1 MVVRVRVPLAAPRI
15 IKTFIFMRKNL
26 IFAAIAAI
34 VFVFTSCSKL
44 GPLSADNF
52 EVTPNPLETQG
63 GKVPAT
69 INGKFPEKYMKRNAQ
84 VTVIPELRYGNGQVA
99 QGIPATFQGE
109 KVMGNDQTISY
120 RLGGH
125 YTMKTQFDYVPEMQ
139 QSEMYLTFLAKLGK
153 KQVSIPAVKVATGV
167 IATSELYKQTMM
179 NGGGCIAPDSFQRI
193 SSQKYDA
200 TVKFLVNQAVLR
212 QSELK
217 NNSVQEFVKLLQ
229 KINADRGEKLAIK
242 NVEVAAYASPEGGF
256 EFNDRLA
263 GKRQD
268 ASEQY
273 VQQTLKQ
280 TRVDA
285 AVDAR
290 YTAQDWEGFQQLV
303 QASNIQ
309 DKDVILRVLSMY
321 KDPEQRE
328 QQIRNMS
335 AAFRELADGILP
347 ELRRARMTI
356 NYDLVGR
363 SDEQIKQ
370 QYATD
375 ATKLSVEEMLYAA
388 TLTDNLAEKE
398 AIYKKTAQYWDKD
411 YRALNNLA
419 VLAFNAGDETKADQY
434 LQQALRVNKKAPE
447 AFANLGLMALKNGK
461 LTEAED
467 FIANAIGA
475 NGFGEALG
483 NLNIAKGNF
492 AQAEANFAESV
503 SNSAALAQL
512 LNKNYEAAV
521 QTLDKVKNPD
531 AMTSY
536 LHAIV
541 AARRGNK
548 FAAESYL
555 KEALR
560 LDSTLK
566 NYADND
572 LEFQFLK

>member
-1 MVVRVRVPLAAPRI
+1 
-15 IKTFIFMRKNL
+15 MRKNL

-467 FIANAIGA
+467 YIANAIGA

>member
-167 IATSELYKQTMM
+167 IATSELYRQTMM

-467 FIANAIGA
+467 YIANAIGA

-566 NYADND
+566 NYADKD

>member
-1 MVVRVRVPLAAPRI
+1 
-15 IKTFIFMRKNL
+15 MRKNL
-26 IFAAIAAI
+26 IFAALTAI
-34 VFVFTSCSKL
+34 VFVFASCSKL

-52 EVTPNPLETQG
+52 EVTPNPLETTG

-99 QGIPATFQGE
+99 QGTPATFQGE
-109 KVMGNDQTISY
+109 KVMGNNQTISY

-125 YTMKTQFDYVPEMQ
+125 YTMKTQFDYVPDMQ
-139 QSEMYLTFLAKLGK
+139 KSEMYLTFLAKLGK
-153 KQVSIPAVKVATGV
+153 KSVEVPAVKVATGV

-179 NGGGCIAPDSFQRI
+179 NAGGCIAPDAFQRI

-217 NNSVQEFVKLLQ
+217 NNSVQEFVRLLQ
-229 KINADRGEKLAIK
+229 KINADRGEKLAVK

-263 GKRQD
+263 EKRQD

-273 VQQTLKQ
+273 VKQTLKE

-375 ATKLSVEEMLYAA
+375 ATKLSVEEILYAA
-388 TLTDNLAEKE
+388 TLTDNVAEKE
-398 AIYKKTAQYWDKD
+398 AIYKKAAQYWDKD

-419 VLAFNAGDETKADQY
+419 VLAFNEGDDTKANQY
-434 LQQALRVNKKAPE
+434 LEQALRVDRKAPE
-447 AFANLGLMALKNGK
+447 AYANLGLIALKKGN
-461 LTEAED
+461 LAEAEAQ
-467 FIANAIGA
+467 ISNAIGA

-492 AQAEANFAESV
+492 SQAEANFEESA

-512 LNKNYEAAV
+512 LNKNYERSL
-521 QTLDKVKNPD
+521 QTLDKVQNPD

-560 LDSTLK
+560 LNPSLQS
-566 NYADND
+566 YADND
-572 LEFQFLK
+572 LEFSLLK

>member
-566 NYADND
+566 NYADKD

>member
-212 QSELK
+212 HSELK

-370 QYATD
+370 HYATD

-467 FIANAIGA
+467 YIANAIGA

>member
-26 IFAAIAAI
+26 IFAVATAI

-167 IATSELYKQTMM
+167 IATSELYRQTMM

-335 AAFRELADGILP
+335 EAFRELADGILP

-356 NYDLVGR
+356 NYDVVGR

-370 QYATD
+370 QYSTD

-398 AIYKKTAQYWDKD
+398 AIYKKTAQYWD
-411 YRALNNLA
+411 
-419 VLAFNAGDETKADQY
+419 
-434 LQQALRVNKKAPE
+434 
-447 AFANLGLMALKNGK
+447 
-461 LTEAED
+461 
-467 FIANAIGA
+467 
-475 NGFGEALG
+475 
-483 NLNIAKGNF
+483 
-492 AQAEANFAESV
+492 
-503 SNSAALAQL
+503 
-512 LNKNYEAAV
+512 
-521 QTLDKVKNPD
+521 
-531 AMTSY
+531 
-536 LHAIV
+536 
-541 AARRGNK
+541 
-548 FAAESYL
+548 
-555 KEALR
+555 
-560 LDSTLK
+560 
-566 NYADND
+566 
-572 LEFQFLK
+572 

>member
-1 MVVRVRVPLAAPRI
+1 
-15 IKTFIFMRKNL
+15 MRKNL
-26 IFAAIAAI
+26 IFAALTAI
-34 VFVFTSCSKL
+34 VFVFASCSKL

-52 EVTPNPLETQG
+52 EVTPNPLETTG

-99 QGIPATFQGE
+99 QGTPATFQGE
-109 KVMGNDQTISY
+109 KVMGNNQTISY

-125 YTMKTQFDYVPEMQ
+125 YTMKTQFDYVPDMQ
-139 QSEMYLTFLAKLGK
+139 KSEMYLTFLAKLGK
-153 KQVSIPAVKVATGV
+153 KSVEVPAVKVATGV

-179 NGGGCIAPDSFQRI
+179 NAGGCIAPDAFQRI

-217 NNSVQEFVKLLQ
+217 NNSVQEFVRLLQ
-229 KINADRGEKLAIK
+229 KINADRGEKLAVK

-263 GKRQD
+263 EKRQD

-273 VQQTLKQ
+273 VKQTLKE

-321 KDPEQRE
+321 KDPEERE

-375 ATKLSVEEMLYAA
+375 ATKLSVEEILYAA
-388 TLTDNLAEKE
+388 TLTDNVAEKE
-398 AIYKKTAQYWDKD
+398 AIYKKAAQYWDKD

-419 VLAFNAGDETKADQY
+419 VLAFNEGDDTKANQY
-434 LQQALRVNKKAPE
+434 LEQALRVDRKAPE
-447 AFANLGLMALKNGK
+447 AYANLGLIALKKGN
-461 LTEAED
+461 LAEAEAQ
-467 FIANAIGA
+467 ISNAIGA

-492 AQAEANFAESV
+492 SQAEANFEESA

-512 LNKNYEAAV
+512 LNKNYERSL
-521 QTLDKVKNPD
+521 QTLDKVQNPD

-560 LDSTLK
+560 LNPSLQS
-566 NYADND
+566 YADND
-572 LEFQFLK
+572 LEFSLLK

>member
-84 VTVIPELRYGNGQVA
+84 VTVIPELRYGTGQVA

-263 GKRQD
+263 EKRQD

-273 VQQTLKQ
+273 VKQTLKQ

-309 DKDVILRVLSMY
+309 DKEVILRVLSMY

>member
-179 NGGGCIAPDSFQRI
+179 NGGGCLAPDSFQRI

-242 NVEVAAYASPEGGF
+242 NV
-256 EFNDRLA
+256 
-263 GKRQD
+263 
-268 ASEQY
+268 
-273 VQQTLKQ
+273 
-280 TRVDA
+280 
-285 AVDAR
+285 
-290 YTAQDWEGFQQLV
+290 
-303 QASNIQ
+303 
-309 DKDVILRVLSMY
+309 
-321 KDPEQRE
+321 
-328 QQIRNMS
+328 
-335 AAFRELADGILP
+335 
-347 ELRRARMTI
+347 
-356 NYDLVGR
+356 
-363 SDEQIKQ
+363 
-370 QYATD
+370 
-375 ATKLSVEEMLYAA
+375 
-388 TLTDNLAEKE
+388 
-398 AIYKKTAQYWDKD
+398 
-411 YRALNNLA
+411 
-419 VLAFNAGDETKADQY
+419 
-434 LQQALRVNKKAPE
+434 
-447 AFANLGLMALKNGK
+447 
-461 LTEAED
+461 
-467 FIANAIGA
+467 
-475 NGFGEALG
+475 
-483 NLNIAKGNF
+483 
-492 AQAEANFAESV
+492 
-503 SNSAALAQL
+503 
-512 LNKNYEAAV
+512 
-521 QTLDKVKNPD
+521 
-531 AMTSY
+531 
-536 LHAIV
+536 
-541 AARRGNK
+541 
-548 FAAESYL
+548 
-555 KEALR
+555 
-560 LDSTLK
+560 
-566 NYADND
+566 
-572 LEFQFLK
+572 

>member
-52 EVTPNPLETQG
+52 DVTPNPLETQG

-447 AFANLGLMALKNGK
+447 AFANLGMMALKNGK

-566 NYADND
+566 NYADKD

>member
-44 GPLSADNF
+44 DPLSADNF

-328 QQIRNMS
+328 QQIRNMR

-467 FIANAIGA
+467 YIANAIGA

>member
-1 MVVRVRVPLAAPRI
+1 
-15 IKTFIFMRKNL
+15 MRKNL
-26 IFAAIAAI
+26 IFAVATAI

-44 GPLSADNF
+44 GALSADNF

-109 KVMGNDQTISY
+109 KVMGNAQTISY

-167 IATSELYKQTMM
+167 IATSELYKQAMM
-179 NGGGCIAPDSFQRI
+179 NGGGCLAPDSFQRI

-217 NNSVQEFVKLLQ
+217 NNSVQEFVRLLQ

-335 AAFRELADGILP
+335 AAFRELADGI
-347 ELRRARMTI
+347 
-356 NYDLVGR
+356 
-363 SDEQIKQ
+363 
-370 QYATD
+370 
-375 ATKLSVEEMLYAA
+375 
-388 TLTDNLAEKE
+388 
-398 AIYKKTAQYWDKD
+398 
-411 YRALNNLA
+411 
-419 VLAFNAGDETKADQY
+419 
-434 LQQALRVNKKAPE
+434 
-447 AFANLGLMALKNGK
+447 
-461 LTEAED
+461 
-467 FIANAIGA
+467 
-475 NGFGEALG
+475 
-483 NLNIAKGNF
+483 
-492 AQAEANFAESV
+492 
-503 SNSAALAQL
+503 
-512 LNKNYEAAV
+512 
-521 QTLDKVKNPD
+521 
-531 AMTSY
+531 
-536 LHAIV
+536 
-541 AARRGNK
+541 
-548 FAAESYL
+548 
-555 KEALR
+555 
-560 LDSTLK
+560 
-566 NYADND
+566 
-572 LEFQFLK
+572 

>member
-153 KQVSIPAVKVATGV
+153 KQVAIPAVKVATGV

-419 VLAFNAGDETKADQY
+419 VLAFNAGDEMKADQY

-467 FIANAIGA
+467 YIANAIGA

>member
-1 MVVRVRVPLAAPRI
+1 
-15 IKTFIFMRKNL
+15 MRKNL

-167 IATSELYKQTMM
+167 IATSELYKRTMM

-447 AFANLGLMALKNGK
+447 AFANLGLIALKNGN
-461 LTEAED
+461 LTEAENQ
-467 FIANAIGA
+467 ISNAIGA

-492 AQAEANFAESV
+492 AQAEANFEESA

-512 LNKNYEAAV
+512 LNKNYEKAV

-531 AMTSY
+531 ALTSY

-560 LDSTLK
+560 LDSSLQR
-566 NYADND
+566 YADND
-572 LEFQFLK
+572 LEFSLLK

>member
-461 LTEAED
+461 LTEAEE

>member
-1 MVVRVRVPLAAPRI
+1 
-15 IKTFIFMRKNL
+15 MRKNL
-26 IFAAIAAI
+26 IFAVATAI

-44 GPLSADNF
+44 GALSADNF

-229 KINADRGEKLAIK
+229 KINADRGEKFAIK

-356 NYDLVGR
+356 NYDVVGR

-492 AQAEANFAESV
+492 AQAEANFDNSV

-566 NYADND
+566 NYADKD

>member
-153 KQVSIPAVKVATGV
+153 KQVAIPAVKVATGV
-167 IATSELYKQTMM
+167 IATSELYRQTMM

-467 FIANAIGA
+467 YIANAIGA

>member
-1 MVVRVRVPLAAPRI
+1 
-15 IKTFIFMRKNL
+15 MRKNL
-26 IFAAIAAI
+26 IFAVATAI

-44 GPLSADNF
+44 GALSADNF

-167 IATSELYKQTMM
+167 IATSELYKQAMM
-179 NGGGCIAPDSFQRI
+179 NGGGCLAPDSFQRI

-217 NNSVQEFVKLLQ
+217 NNSVQEFVRLLQ

-347 ELRRARMTI
+347 ELLRARMTI
-356 NYDLVGR
+356 NYDVVGR

-370 QYATD
+370 QYAAD
-375 ATKLSVEEMLYAA
+375 ATKLSVDEMLYAA
-388 TLTDNLAEKE
+388 TLTDNIAEKE

-447 AFANLGLMALKNGK
+447 AFANLGLIALKNGR
-461 LTEAED
+461 LAEAETN
-467 FIANAIGA
+467 IANAIGA

-483 NLNIAKGNF
+483 NLNLAKGNF
-492 AQAEANFAESV
+492 AQAEANFDGSV

-512 LNKNYEAAV
+512 LNKNYEGAI
-521 QTLDKVKNPD
+521 QTLDKIKNPD
-531 AMTSY
+531 ALTSY

-566 NYADND
+566 NYADKD